1 MNTERDK
8 QMLQYDKLARTNLNV
23 EC

>member
-1 MNTERDK
+1 MNTKRDK